1 MKTPKTFNIL
11 FLLLILGCNTGPVFD
26 INDDGDTIPPIITIT
41 YPADQSVLSDTVRL
55 SVYAFDDRELDNVV
69 IYIDSSAVLTEI
81 DTPFTLTYDWI
92 TTDPNLEGVHTIWA
106 IAEDIGGN
114 INKTKP
120 IQVTIDNYDD
130 QNPEGLIIYPYS
142 GQTLA
147 GSVNILIEASDNE
160 EVSKVTI
167 HVNGDQ
173 IAEIMEEPYQFTW
186 ETNDLIDDIIYE
198 IHAQVYDN
206 SDNKTLLG
214 RSEWV
219 GLPSIG
225 TYLKAR
231 VDSGANTSSLS
242 ASEITRFERDGE
254 DWVRF
259 KLALNEDDVVVEQI
273 RDEWIEAPIERRVKI
288 IQASGEESRPVISL
302 LMTLGPIRENV
313 EFTLNDRSHLD
324 YPVLLGR
331 RFMMD
336 IATIDVAE
344 TYLHDR
350 PEFPGGAP
358 SEEAADDE
366 AADQDDTEE

>member
-1 MKTPKTFNIL
+1 MNEQQL
-11 FLLLILGCNTGPVFD
+11 N
-26 INDDGDTIPPIITIT
+26 
-41 YPADQSVLSDTVRL
+41 QQQ
-55 SVYAFDDRELDNVV
+55 
-69 IYIDSSAVLTEI
+69 VLTADVREVGSLLRQLRQ
-81 DTPFTLTYDWI
+81 DMAS
-92 TTDPNLEGVHTIWA
+92 LEARG
-106 IAEDIGGN
+106 
-114 INKTKP
+114 
-120 IQVTIDNYDD
+120 
-130 QNPEGLIIYPYS
+130 
-142 GQTLA
+142 
-147 GSVNILIEASDNE
+147 
-160 EVSKVTI
+160 
-167 HVNGDQ
+167 
-173 IAEIMEEPYQFTW
+173 EEPV
-186 ETNDLIDDIIYE
+186 IIRE
-198 IHAQVYDN
+198 ECRVEEPE
-206 SDNKTLLG
+206 DNKTLLG

-242 ASEITRFERDGE
+242 AAEITRFERDGE

-259 KLALNEDDVVVEQI
+259 KLALNDDDIVVEQV

-288 IQASGEESRPVISL
+288 VQASGEESRPVISL

-313 EFTLNDRSHLD
+313 EFTLNDRTHLD

-358 SEEAADDE
+358 SEDAADDE

>member
-1 MKTPKTFNIL
+1 MRSGVLWLMAGLSMSFAGCAVTQPESNEPPPLSEASFNTRIL
-11 FLLLILGCNTGPVFD
+11 
-26 INDDGDTIPPIITIT
+26 
-41 YPADQSVLSDTVRL
+41 
-55 SVYAFDDRELDNVV
+55 ELE
-69 IYIDSSAVLTEI
+69 SSLAQRCEASTSMNEQQLNQQQVLTADVREVGSLLRQLRQ
-81 DTPFTLTYDWI
+81 DMAS
-92 TTDPNLEGVHTIWA
+92 LEARG
-106 IAEDIGGN
+106 
-114 INKTKP
+114 
-120 IQVTIDNYDD
+120 
-130 QNPEGLIIYPYS
+130 
-142 GQTLA
+142 
-147 GSVNILIEASDNE
+147 
-160 EVSKVTI
+160 
-167 HVNGDQ
+167 
-173 IAEIMEEPYQFTW
+173 EEPV
-186 ETNDLIDDIIYE
+186 IIRE
-198 IHAQVYDN
+198 ECRVEEPE
-206 SDNKTLLG
+206 DNKTLLG

-242 ASEITRFERDGE
+242 AAEITRFERDGE

-259 KLALNEDDVVVEQI
+259 KLALNDDDIVVEQV

-288 IQASGEESRPVISL
+288 VQASGEESRPVISL

-313 EFTLNDRSHLD
+313 EFTLTDRTHLD

-358 SEEAADDE
+358 SEDAADDE